1 MYKYCKVEVTKDQV
15 DILRRSCVQGMLTN
29 TQKMEEILLTH
40 LSSSNYN
47 LSEDKRYKKAY
58 SEFVDNK
65 IDLEYFNE
73 LIKGLE

>member
-1 MYKYCKVEVTKDQV
+1 MRSCKVLISKDQV

-47 LSEDKRYKKAY
+47 LSEDKGYEKAY
-58 SEFVDNK
+58 SEFIDNK
-65 IDLEYFNE
+65 IGLEYFNE
-73 LIKGLE
+73 IIKGLE